1 MKMLACR
8 DIGVECDVVI
18 HGKNELEVLRKATKH
33 AKEAHGMTEIS
44 RELKREIREAIQ
56 EEEAA

>member
-18 HGKNELEVLRKATKH
+18 HGKNKLEVLRKAAKH
-33 AKEAHGMTEIS
+33 AKEAHGMTELS
-44 RELKREIREAIQ
+44 REMKREIRAAIQ
-56 EEEAA
+56 EEAA